1 MAKTN
6 QLATL
11 REHDAM
17 LKEIRKDLH
26 LDPGAYVDVVFFHHE
41 EGLVAD
47 VRCLGCEGP
56 LELDLKEWWC
66 CRECGYE
73 FSPEEMGDL
82 FARYHDAILKMAMAG
97 GVFPERK
104 KKRWVWVRWL
114 LRLLRITR

>member
-1 MAKTN
+1 MGTN
-6 QLATL
+6 DQLVSL
-11 REHDAM
+11 REHDAV
-17 LKEIRKDLH
+17 LASIRGELR
-26 LDPGAYVDVVFFHHE
+26 LDPSAYVDVIFLHRE

-66 CRECGYE
+66 CPECGYE
-73 FSPEEMGDL
+73 FSPEEMGQL
-82 FARYHDAILKMAMAG
+82 FSRYHDAITRMAMAG
-97 GVFPERK
+97 GVFPER